1 MKAIVALKLFYE
13 NMNFKW
19 VWKIQVH
26 PKGKSSPDFFASQ
39 QDEDIS
45 ILTTFTSMWNSVG
58 KYQTTFCK
66 RVSSN

>member
-39 QDEDIS
+39 QDEDINT
-45 ILTTFTSMWNSVG
+45 ILE
-58 KYQTTFCK
+58 
-66 RVSSN
+66 